1 MRYACFF
8 DTLLIH
14 IVKEEFFM
22 ATFLV
27 LGGTRFF
34 GKKLVER
41 LIKAGHT
48 VTIATRGQAQ
58 NPFGDAVEHL
68 QFDRTDAAAFEAAV
82 DGRAWDIVYDNI
94 CYSPNDAREAVRIL
108 EGKAGKLVFTSSL
121 ATYDPRDG
129 IRSEE
134 DFNPLAHEVR
144 EGNTADFTYGEGKRQ
159 VEAVY
164 YQYASFPV
172 VAVRF
177 PIVVGEDDYTERLLF
192 HVQHV
197 LEGKTMA
204 FVSLDARM
212 SYITSDEAAA
222 FLQWAG
228 EKAPAEPF
236 NATATG
242 SYTIAEFIALVEQ
255 ATNKRAKIAIGGDE
269 ATRSPYAVGA
279 DWYMT
284 NDKATK
290 AGFTFSQLD
299 GWLLPLIKKLVA
311 AEH

>member
-1 MRYACFF
+1 
-8 DTLLIH
+8 
-14 IVKEEFFM
+14 M
-22 ATFLV
+22 ATILV

-41 LIKAGHT
+41 LLQAGHD
-48 VTIATRGQAQ
+48 VTIATRGQAG
-58 NPFGDAVEHL
+58 NPFGDRVKHL
-68 QFDRTDAAAFEAAV
+68 QFDRTDAHAFEQAV
-82 DGRAWDIVYDNI
+82 KGRTWDVVYDNI
-94 CYSPNDAREAVRIL
+94 CYSPNEALEAVRIL
-108 EGKAGKLVFTSSL
+108 EGKTNKLVFTSSL
-121 ATYDPRDG
+121 ATYDPRAG
-129 IRSEE
+129 IRTEE
-134 DFNPLAHEVR
+134 DFDP
-144 EGNTADFTYGEGKRQ
+144 NTHAIRTGSASDFSYGEGKRQ

-164 YQYASFPV
+164 YQQASFPV

-192 HVQHV
+192 HVRQV
-197 LEGKTMA
+197 LEGKAMA
-204 FVSLDARM
+204 FVNVDARM

-228 EKAPAEPF
+228 EEAPAAPF
-236 NATATG
+236 NATASG

-284 NDKATK
+284 NEKATS
-290 AGFTFSQLD
+290 AGFTFTHVHD
-299 GWLLPLIKKLVA
+299 WLLPLLEKLVA
-311 AEH
+311 AER

>member
-1 MRYACFF
+1 M
-8 DTLLIH
+8 
-14 IVKEEFFM
+14 EEEVLM
-22 ATFLV
+22 TTILV

-41 LIKAGHT
+41 LIQAGHT

-82 DGRAWDIVYDNI
+82 NGRTWDIVYDNI

-108 EGKAGKLVFTSSL
+108 EGKARKLVFTSSL
-121 ATYDPRDG
+121 ATYDPRAG
-129 IRSEE
+129 IRTEA
-134 DFNPLAHEVR
+134 DFNPLTHEVR
-144 EGNTADFTYGEGKRQ
+144 EGNTADFSYGEGKRQ

-164 YQYASFPV
+164 YQHASFPV

-197 LEGKTMA
+197 LQREPMA

-228 EKAPAEPF
+228 EEAPAEPF

-242 SYTIAEFIALVEQ
+242 NYTIAELIALVEE
-255 ATNKRAKIAIGGDE
+255 ATGERAKIAIGGDD

-284 NDKATK
+284 NEKATK
-290 AGFTFSQLD
+290 AGFTFSKLD
-299 GWLLPLIKKLVA
+299 EWLLPLIEKLVA
-311 AEH
+311 AEQ

>member
-1 MRYACFF
+1 
-8 DTLLIH
+8 
-14 IVKEEFFM
+14 M
-22 ATFLV
+22 ATILV

-41 LIKAGHT
+41 LLQSGHD
-48 VTIATRGQAQ
+48 VTIATRGQAG
-58 NPFGDAVEHL
+58 NPFGERVTHL

-82 DGRAWDIVYDNI
+82 QGKSWDIVYDNI

-108 EGKAGKLVFTSSL
+108 DGKAGKLVFTSSL
-121 ATYDPRDG
+121 ATYDPRPG
-129 IRSEE
+129 IRTEE
-134 DFNPLAHEVR
+134 DFNPHIHEIR
-144 EGNTADFTYGEGKRQ
+144 EGDVSDFSYGEGKRQ

-164 YQYASFPV
+164 YQQASFPV

-197 LEGKTMA
+197 LERKPIA
-204 FVSLDARM
+204 FASLDARM

-228 EKAPAEPF
+228 EEGKAEPF
-236 NATATG
+236 NATASG
-242 SYTIAEFIALVEQ
+242 DYTIAQFIALVEQ
-255 ATNKRAKIAIGGDE
+255 ATGERAKIALGGDD

-284 NDKATK
+284 NDKATR
-290 AGFTFSQLD
+290 AGFTFSHLHD
-299 GWLLPLIKKLVA
+299 WLLPLIERLVA
-311 AEH
+311 SQR